1 MKSVPIRDL
10 ESCKN
15 EAVWLK
21 LTHPD
26 PIYDENIDDESGGI
40 RVRTAHHP
48 ITIGMFSIVLIPLL
62 VLYHDYLF
70 KRHKQTRTN

>member
-1 MKSVPIRDL
+1 MPLQTL
-10 ESCKN
+10 ESTEF
-15 EAVWLK
+15 EAIWLK

-48 ITIGMFSIVLIPLL
+48 VTIGTL
-62 VLYHDYLF
+62 
-70 KRHKQTRTN
+70 